1 MSIALKIRK
10 SDIARCIRRPFY
22 RIIKATPKKREV
34 KTLKKLTVFFLFLLL
49 LLAAGARADVIINE
63 AMTSTATF
71 VGGRHDDWVELYNT
85 DGAQVKLKGW
95 HLSNDEFDLTRWAFP
110 DNAVIPKKGYL
121 VVYCAGKD
129 PVTDG
134 VKNALYANFKLSS
147 KGESIYLTDPDG
159 KTVSVSFGKQYGN
172 VSSGIPLGGEGWHCL
187 ETATPGAANDSA
199 YYDKM
204 ADEPVI
210 ETAAGFYE
218 RGVSVTIRG
227 SEGQEIRYTTDCGTP
242 TRASALYTG
251 PIDISKTTVIRAR
264 AFADDML
271 GSTVAGS
278 TYIIDDPTP
287 VPVSVVSIYTDDE
300 YFFSNKKGILVKGS
314 NSTPNYERNWEYPAQ
329 IEYFDENG
337 VRQLVQMVTTR
348 VAGHS
353 SRNLRQKSLS
363 VFARSAFGSDTLDCA
378 FFENRPYTSYSSI
391 QLRMT
396 NSDNHSTRL
405 RDAVLGEI
413 SDGIELYYQAGRPII
428 LYINGKYYGHY
439 NLREKANKD
448 SLAQWEGITDEDVIK
463 GIDILEGNGL
473 DKSRVIKGSNK
484 DWIELLDFCRKNKL
498 NTEEKLQYVLDRV
511 DVDSL
516 FSYAIYSMMINNYD
530 AGNVRYYRFPG
541 GKWTFMLHDIE
552 AGAMN
557 GEETRTVN
565 LILKS
570 RTANIGQ
577 YPHTIL
583 AALLEL
589 PEYRDQ
595 FLRRT
600 AEIVENNLLYSEHVR
615 PIYLKWIAVLEEL
628 MPRQIKTYPYNK
640 SFTLSAWKTNVNAS
654 MTRMRTYPKKVIG
667 DICSKLKVTSA
678 EKKEYFGNTLDL
690 LAVYNVRPPQ

>member
-1 MSIALKIRK
+1 MK
-10 SDIARCIRRPFY
+10 
-22 RIIKATPKKREV
+22 
-34 KTLKKLTVFFLFLLL
+34 KTLLFAL
-49 LLAAGARADVIINE
+49 LLALLCLAAAAQADVVINE
-63 AMTSTATF
+63 AMASTATF
-71 VGGRHDDWVELYNT
+71 VSGRHDDWIELYNT
-85 DGAQVKLKGW
+85 AGAQVKLAGW
-95 HLSNDEFDLTRWAFP
+95 YLSNDEYNLTRWAFP
-110 DNAVIPKKGYL
+110 DTAVIPKNGYL
-121 VVYCAGKD
+121 VVYCAGTD
-129 PVTDG
+129 NVTDG
-134 VKNALYANFKLSS
+134 LKNALYANFKLSA
-147 KGESIYLTDPDG
+147 KGESVYLTDPEG
-159 KTVSVSFGKQYGN
+159 NTASVTFGRQFGN
-172 VSSGIPLGGEGWHCL
+172 VSSGIPLGGKGWHCL
-187 ETATPGAANDSA
+187 ETATPGAANDSL
-199 YYDKM
+199 YFDQM

-210 ETAAGFYE
+210 ETAAGFYD
-218 RGVSVTIRG
+218 GSVTVEIRAAA
-227 SEGQEIRYTTDCGTP
+227 GQEIRYTTDCGTP
-242 TRASALYTG
+242 SRTSQLYTG
-251 PIDISKTTVIRAR
+251 PITVDKTTVIRAR

-278 TYIIDDPTP
+278 TYIIGDPTP
-287 VPVSVVSIYTDDE
+287 IPVSVVSIYTDDE
-300 YFFSNKKGILVKGS
+300 YFFSNKKGILVKGT
-314 NSTPNYERNWEYPAQ
+314 NNTPNYERNWEYPAQ
-329 IEYFDENG
+329 IEYFDETG
-337 VRQLVQMVTTR
+337 TRRLAQMVTTR

-378 FFENRPYTSYSSI
+378 FFENRPYTSYSAI

-413 SDGIELYYQAGRPII
+413 SDGTGLYYQAGRPII

-448 SLAQWEGITDEDVIK
+448 SLAQWEGITDEAAIK

-473 DKSRVIKGSNK
+473 DKNKVIKGSNA
-484 DWIELLDFCRKNKL
+484 DWIELLNFCRKNKL
-498 NTEEKLQYVLDRV
+498 NTEENLRYVLDRV

-557 GEETRTVN
+557 GDETKTVN

-600 AEIVENNLLYSEHVR
+600 AEIVENNLLYTENVR
-615 PIYLKWIAVLEEL
+615 PIYQKWFDILQEL

-640 SFTLSAWKTNVNAS
+640 EFTLNAWKTNVNAS
-654 MTRMRTYPKKVIG
+654 MTRMRTYPKKVIS

-690 LAVYNVRPPQ
+690 LDVYNARPQ

>member
-1 MSIALKIRK
+1 M
-10 SDIARCIRRPFY
+10 
-22 RIIKATPKKREV
+22 KKWFV
-34 KTLKKLTVFFLFLLL
+34 SL
-49 LLAAGARADVIINE
+49 LLAALCLFACAQAEVIINE
-63 AMTSTATF
+63 AMASTATF
-71 VGGRHDDWVELYNT
+71 VSGRHDDWVELYNT
-85 DGAQVKLKGW
+85 ENSQVKLAGW
-95 HLSNDEFDLTRWAFP
+95 YLSNDAYNLTKWAFP
-110 DNAVIPKKGYL
+110 DTAAIPKHGYL
-121 VVYCAGKD
+121 IVYCAGSE

-134 VKNALYANFKLSS
+134 QKNALYANFKLSA
-147 KGESIYLTDPDG
+147 KGESIYLTDPEG
-159 KTVSVSFGKQYGN
+159 HTVSVTFGQQFGN
-172 VSSGIPLGGEGWHCL
+172 VSSGIPANGDGWHCL
-187 ETATPGAANDSA
+187 ETATPGAANDSL
-199 YYDKM
+199 YFDQM

-210 ETAAGFYE
+210 TTAAGFYA
-218 RGVSVTIRG
+218 GSVTVEITG
-227 SEGQEIRYTTDCGTP
+227 APGQEIRYTTDCGTP
-242 TRASALYTG
+242 SRTSALYTG
-251 PIDISKTTVIRAR
+251 PITVSKTTVIRAR
-264 AFADDML
+264 AFAEDML

-287 VPVSVVSIYTDDE
+287 IPVSVVSIYTDDE

-314 NSTPNYERNWEYPAQ
+314 GNTPNYERNWEYPAQ
-329 IEYFDENG
+329 IEYFDETG
-337 VRQLVQMVTTR
+337 TRQLVQMVTTR

-363 VFARSAFGSDTLDCA
+363 VFARSAFGSDTMDCA
-378 FFENRPYTSYSSI
+378 LFENRPYTSYSAI

-413 SDGIELYYQAGRPII
+413 SEGTGLYYQAGRPII

-448 SLAQWEGITDEDVIK
+448 SLAQWEGITDEATIK
-463 GIDILEGNGL
+463 AVDILEGNGM
-473 DKSRVIKGSNK
+473 DKIRVIKGSNA
-484 DWIELLDFCRKNKL
+484 DWIELLNFCRKNKL
-498 NTEEKLQYVLDRV
+498 NTEENLQYVLDRV

-516 FSYAIYSMMINNYD
+516 FNYAIYSMMINNYD

-557 GEETRTVN
+557 GENDRTVN

-570 RTANIGQ
+570 RTAKVGQ

-589 PEYRDQ
+589 PEYKDL

-600 AEIVENNLLYSEHVR
+600 AEIVQNNLLYSEHVR
-615 PIYLKWIAVLEEL
+615 PIYLKWFGILEEL

-654 MTRMRTYPKKVIG
+654 MTRMRLYPKNVINA
-667 DICSKLKVTSA
+667 ICSKLGLNSTQKQ
-678 EKKEYFGNTLDL
+678 EYFGETLEML
-690 LAVYNVRPPQ
+690 SIYNARPEQ

>member
-1 MSIALKIRK
+1 MK
-10 SDIARCIRRPFY
+10 
-22 RIIKATPKKREV
+22 
-34 KTLKKLTVFFLFLLL
+34 KKLFVLS
-49 LLAAGARADVIINE
+49 LLAALLFLSHANADVIINE
-63 AMTSTATF
+63 AMASTATF
-71 VGGRHDDWVELYNT
+71 VSGRHDDWIELRNT
-85 DGAQVKLKGW
+85 ANTQVKLNGW
-95 HLSNDEFDLTRWAFP
+95 YLSNDEFDLERWAFP
-110 DNAVIPKKGYL
+110 DTAVIPKNGYL
-121 VVYCAGKD
+121 IVYCAGKD

-134 VKNALYANFKLSS
+134 QKNALYANFKLSS
-147 KGESIYLTDPDG
+147 KGESVYLTDPEG
-159 KTVSVSFGKQYGN
+159 NTASVTFGQQYGN
-172 VSSGIPLGGEGWHCL
+172 VSSGIPADGNGWHCL
-187 ETATPGAANDSA
+187 ETATPGAANDSL
-199 YYDKM
+199 YFDKM

-218 RGVSVTIRG
+218 GSVTVTISG
-227 SEGQEIRYTTDCGTP
+227 AAGQDIRYTTDCGTP
-242 TRASALYTG
+242 SRTSELYTG
-251 PIDISKTTVIRAR
+251 PITITQTTVIRAR

-287 VPVSVVSIYTDDE
+287 IPVSVVSIYTDDE
-300 YFFSNKKGILVKGS
+300 YFFSNKKGILVKGT
-314 NSTPNYERNWEYPAQ
+314 NSTPNYEKNWEYPAQ
-329 IEYFDENG
+329 IEYFDETG
-337 VRQLVQMVTTR
+337 ARQLVQMVTTR

-378 FFENRPYTSYSSI
+378 FFDNRPYTSYSAI

-413 SDGIELYYQAGRPII
+413 SDGTGLYYQAGRPII

-448 SLAQWEGITDEDVIK
+448 SLAQWEGITDEDTIK

-473 DKSRVIKGSNK
+473 DKTRVIKGSNEE
-484 DWIELLDFCRKNKL
+484 WIELLNFCRKNKL
-498 NTEEKLQYVLDRV
+498 NTEENLQYVLDRV
-511 DVDSL
+511 DVGSL

-557 GEETRTVN
+557 GDETKTVN

-600 AEIVENNLLYSEHVR
+600 AEIVENNLLYSENVR
-615 PIYLKWIAVLEEL
+615 PIYMKWFEILQEL

-640 SFTLSAWKTNVNAS
+640 EFTLNAWKTNVNAS
-654 MTRMRTYPKKVIG
+654 MTRMRTYPKKVIA
-667 DICSKLKVTSA
+667 DICSKLKVTNA
-678 EKKEYFGNTLDL
+678 EKQEYFGNTLDL
-690 LAVYNVRPPQ
+690 LTVYNAKPQ

>member
-1 MSIALKIRK
+1 MK
-10 SDIARCIRRPFY
+10 
-22 RIIKATPKKREV
+22 
-34 KTLKKLTVFFLFLLL
+34 KKLVFAL
-49 LLAAGARADVIINE
+49 LLALWCLAAAARAEVIINE
-63 AMTSTATF
+63 AMASTATF
-71 VGGRHDDWVELYNT
+71 VSGRHDDWVELYNT
-85 DGAQVKLKGW
+85 ENAQVKLAGW
-95 HLSNDEFDLTRWAFP
+95 YLSNDEFNLTRWAFP
-110 DNAVIPKKGYL
+110 DTAVIPKNGYL
-121 VVYCAGKD
+121 VVYCAGSEE
-129 PVTDG
+129 VTDG
-134 VKNALYANFKLSS
+134 LKNALYANFKLSA
-147 KGESIYLTDPDG
+147 KGESVYLTDPAG
-159 KTVSVSFGKQYGN
+159 NTVSVSFGKQFGN
-172 VSSGIPLGGEGWHCL
+172 VSSGIPLGGDGWHCL
-187 ETATPGAANDSA
+187 ETATPGAANDSL
-199 YYDKM
+199 YFDQM

-210 ETAAGFYE
+210 ETAAGFYT
-218 RGVSVTIRG
+218 GSVTVTISG
-227 SEGQEIRYTTDCGTP
+227 TPGQEIRYTTDCGTP
-242 TRASALYTG
+242 SRTSALYSG
-251 PIDISKTTVIRAR
+251 PITVDKTTVIRAR
-264 AFADDML
+264 AFAGDML

-287 VPVSVVSIYTDDE
+287 IPVSVVSIYTDDE

-314 NSTPNYERNWEYPAQ
+314 GNTPNYDRNWEYPAQ

-337 VRQLVQMVTTR
+337 TRQLVQMVTTR

-378 FFENRPYTSYSSI
+378 FFDNRPYTSYSAI

-413 SDGIELYYQAGRPII
+413 SDGTGLYYQAGRPII

-448 SLAQWEGITDEDVIK
+448 SLAQWEGITDEAAIK

-473 DKSRVIKGSNK
+473 DKNKVIKGSNA
-484 DWIELLDFCRKNKL
+484 DWIELLNFCRKNKL
-498 NTEEKLQYVLDRV
+498 NAAENLQYVLDRV

-557 GEETRTVN
+557 GDETKTVN

-600 AEIVENNLLYSEHVR
+600 AEIVENNLLYSENVR
-615 PIYLKWIAVLEEL
+615 PIYMKWFETLQEL

-640 SFTLSAWKTNVNAS
+640 DFTLNAWKTNVNAS
-654 MTRMRTYPKKVIG
+654 MTRMRTYPKKVIA
-667 DICSKLKVTSA
+667 DICSKLKVTSS
-678 EKKEYFGNTLDL
+678 EKQEYFGNTLDL
-690 LAVYNVRPPQ
+690 LNVYNAKPQ

>member
-1 MSIALKIRK
+1 M
-10 SDIARCIRRPFY
+10 
-22 RIIKATPKKREV
+22 
-34 KTLKKLTVFFLFLLL
+34 KKLLFVLLL
-49 LLAAGARADVIINE
+49 GLLCMTFSAQADVIINE
-63 AMTSTATF
+63 AMASTATF
-71 VGGRHDDWVELYNT
+71 VSGRHDDWIELRNT
-85 DGAQVKLKGW
+85 ENAQVKLAGW
-95 HLSNDEFDLTRWAFP
+95 YLSNDEFDLTRWAFP
-110 DNAVIPKKGYL
+110 DTAKIDKNGYL
-121 VVYCAGKD
+121 VVYCAGSE

-134 VKNALYANFKLSS
+134 LKSALYADFKLSA
-147 KGESIYLTDPDG
+147 KGESIYLTDPAG
-159 KTVSVSFGKQYGN
+159 NTASVTFGKQYGN
-172 VSSGIPLGGEGWHCL
+172 VSSGIPADGNGWHCL
-187 ETATPGAANDSA
+187 ETATPGAANDSL
-199 YYDKM
+199 YFDQM

-210 ETAAGFYE
+210 ETAAGFYD
-218 RGVSVTIRG
+218 GAVTVSIRG
-227 SEGQEIRYTTDCGTP
+227 TEGQEIRYTTDCGTP
-242 TRASALYTG
+242 NRKSTLYTG
-251 PIDISKTTVIRAR
+251 PFTVDKTTVVRAR
-264 AFADDML
+264 AFAEDML
-271 GSTVAGS
+271 GSSVAGS
-278 TYIIDDPTP
+278 TYIINDPTP
-287 VPVSVVSIYTDDE
+287 IPVSVVSIYTDDE
-300 YFFSNKKGILVKGS
+300 YFFSSKKGILVKGS
-314 NSTPNYERNWEYPAQ
+314 GNTPNYERNWEYPAQ

-337 VRQLVQMVTTR
+337 TRQLVQMVTTR

-363 VFARSAFGSDTLDCA
+363 VFARSAFGSDTMDCA
-378 FFENRPYTSYSSI
+378 FFDNRPYTSYSAI

-405 RDAVLGEI
+405 RDVVLGEI
-413 SDGIELYYQAGRPII
+413 SDGIGLYYQAGRPII

-448 SLAQWEGITDEDVIK
+448 SLAQWEGITDESVIK

-473 DKSRVIKGSNK
+473 EKNKVIKGSNA
-484 DWIELLDFCRKNKL
+484 DWIELLNFCRKNKL
-498 NTEEKLQYVLDRV
+498 NTEENLQYVLDRV
-511 DVDSL
+511 DIDSL

-595 FLRRT
+595 FLRRV
-600 AEIVENNLLYSEHVR
+600 AEIVENNLLYSENVR
-615 PIYLKWIAVLEEL
+615 PIYQKWFAILQEL

-640 SFTLSAWKTNVNAS
+640 SFTLNAWKTNVNAS
-654 MTRMRTYPKKVIG
+654 MTRMRTYPKKVLNA
-667 DICSKLKVTSA
+667 ICSKLNVTSA
-678 EKKEYFGNTLDL
+678 EKQEYFGNTLDL
-690 LAVYNVRPPQ
+690 LDVYNARPQQ